1 MIYIYSCLY
10 LWLVKG
16 MRSSELPHLPQS
28 RALAIGVLF
37 LLLELSAF
45 SCRRRGLKSSSH
57 VLNHN
62 TGILPVHCS

>member
-1 MIYIYSCLY
+1 
-10 LWLVKG
+10 

-45 SCRRRGLKSSSH
+45 SCRRRGLKSISH
-57 VLNHN
+57 VVNHN